1 MNFIL
6 FYRFLI
12 NVKLSNYRIFEYFD
26 LFMIRLITRSIR
38 LDRFNIDTPMVV
50 INFNFKSMIESFQEY
65 GHLNHFKYDSKSE
78 TLEKFQNFKFLIRII
93 YFSLLSDTV
102 HHRSGKQTF
111 RVWQNNSR
119 IWRFSR
125 YQRLQR
131 LSNIFKF

>member
-1 MNFIL
+1 
-6 FYRFLI
+6 
-12 NVKLSNYRIFEYFD
+12 
-26 LFMIRLITRSIR
+26 MIRLITRSVR
-38 LDRFNIDTPMVV
+38 LDRFNIDTPTMV

-78 TLEKFQNFKFLIRII
+78 TLEKFQNFNII

-119 IWRFSR
+119 I
-125 YQRLQR
+125 
-131 LSNIFKF
+131 